1 MNDDLENDRS
11 DKQKR
16 VAERARKELWNYELM
31 EFIRHHIFIAE
42 LPFADS
48 NWFGSR
54 GFVQQLSSVAI
65 ISASR
70 FVKIVIWWI

>member
-31 EFIRHHIFIAE
+31 EFIRHHIYRRA
-42 LPFADS
+42 
-48 NWFGSR
+48 
-54 GFVQQLSSVAI
+54 AI
-65 ISASR
+65 R
-70 FVKIVIWWI
+70 